1 MLAGC
6 GDVGCNA
13 SMSVE
18 RAGCGAEFIAEAA
31 EGRLLRL
38 LPPDLLVNIE
48 AGVAETAQEYCS
60 RRYGEPCLMDAAL
73 QITPERLV
81 FDFLCRKQESCPAL
95 CERAAT
101 LTQLTARRSARGRL
115 GKIVPLN

>member
-1 MLAGC
+1 MLAGY

-13 SMSVE
+13 SMAVE
-18 RAGCGAEFIAEAA
+18 RTERGAEFVAEMA

-38 LPPDLLVNIE
+38 LPSDLLVNIE
-48 AGVAETAQEYCS
+48 AGVTETAQEYCA
-60 RRYGEPCLMDAAL
+60 RRYGEPCVMDAAL

-81 FDFLCRKQESCPAL
+81 FDFLCRKQEGCPAL
-95 CERAAT
+95 CERAAK

-115 GKIVPLN
+115 GTIAPLN